1 MVPLLDRFGDKA
13 AAGTAGLWDTAF
25 GTVVHVAA
33 LLDNTNLVVAVVV
46 VVAGLLL
53 QLVAV
58 MALLLLVVDSHIHS
72 CDMRSRF
79 EVVDNT
85 PVVVV
90 DMPTGSYS
98 RNGVTGS
105 PVLHMAGLNI
115 RLPGRVEEVVRPVLQ
130 FDNVAAAAAA
140 VVVVQQM
147 EEGAEGRF
155 ALKC

>member
-33 LLDNTNLVVAVVV
+33 LLDNTNLVVVV

-53 QLVAV
+53 QLVVV
-58 MALLLLVVDSHIHS
+58 MALLLRVVDSHIHS